1 MGYDKYLAKNNKWR
15 ISEKAI
21 FTLSLLLG
29 SIGTYLGMYKF
40 RHKTKH
46 LKFTIG
52 IPVIFIINIITIY
65 YMYKYNIFILN
76 K

>member
-15 ISEKAI
+15 ISENTFLFI
-21 FTLSLLLG
+21 SLILG
-29 SIGTYLGMYKF
+29 SIGTYTGMYKF

-46 LKFTIG
+46 IKFTIG
-52 IPVIFIINIITIY
+52 IPLIFTINIITVY
-65 YMYKYNIFILN
+65 YMYKYNLFA